1 MSSHWLSWTCTRV
14 TCSYGFELITWSMV
28 TASVQLGSPWLQWNA
43 STTATSEIST
53 IHGQC
58 LWWDAN
64 TVTTYNSSGLSGGN
78 EKNADNFKKS
88 VSCGHFRAHCLKE
101 MLFMHASLYFR
112 TYWKCTRDYFART
125 RRISEFLNWAQLQS
139 YHCFIASSILLSAS
153 KIFQL
158 RKVSLISETSIIDL
172 DPGILRSMRHVN
184 PYILRWIMY

>member
-1 MSSHWLSWTCTRV
+1 MLCWLPNIPPAESKKEGTGGMSSHWLSWTCTRV

-88 VSCGHFRAHCLKE
+88 VSCGHFRAHCLRE
-101 MLFMHASLYFR
+101 TLFM
-112 TYWKCTRDYFART
+112 
-125 RRISEFLNWAQLQS
+125 RRFSSEHIGSVLEIILAAPEGLQS
-139 YHCFIASSILLSAS
+139 SWIEPNCNHII
-153 KIFQL
+153 
-158 RKVSLISETSIIDL
+158 VS
-172 DPGILRSMRHVN
+172 
-184 PYILRWIMY
+184 